1 MKKPHIGISAC
12 LLGEKVRF
20 NGGHK
25 KDNWITSTLAKSAE
39 FTSFCPEVGIGLSV
53 PRPTLRLVGKD
64 NDIIAVDSDT
74 QTKDVT
80 QDLRDY
86 FHRNKGLI
94 GELDGYILMQGSP
107 SCGMERVKLYG
118 DNAMPEKIAAG
129 IFAEELQKQF
139 PNMPIEEAGRLNDS
153 HLAES
158 FLTRLFVYQQWREE
172 KPYRS
177 AQKLIKF
184 HSQHKFL
191 IMLHDYA
198 GYRETGKLLSD
209 LSDSEAL
216 FDIGEAYLTA
226 LMKSLKKVSSSGQRT
241 NALLHLF
248 GYLKNHMTSAEKHSL
263 LELVESYRKRTIPY
277 IVPLTVLRHY
287 ASLHQN
293 KDPYL
298 WQQSVWSPY
307 PETLNQYKNTV

>member
-1 MKKPHIGISAC
+1 
-12 LLGEKVRF
+12 
-20 NGGHK
+20 
-25 KDNWITSTLAKSAE
+25 
-39 FTSFCPEVGIGLSV
+39 
-53 PRPTLRLVGKD
+53 
-64 NDIIAVDSDT
+64 
-74 QTKDVT
+74 
-80 QDLRDY
+80 
-86 FHRNKGLI
+86 
-94 GELDGYILMQGSP
+94 MQGSP

-129 IFAEELQKQF
+129 IFAEELQKHF
-139 PNMPIEEAGRLNDS
+139 PNMPVEEAGRLNDS

-172 KPYRS
+172 KPYES
-177 AQKLIKF
+177 AQGLIKF

-209 LSDSEAL
+209 LSDSDAL
-216 FDIGEAYLTA
+216 ADIGEAYLTA

-248 GYLKNHMTSAEKHSL
+248 GYLKNHMSSEEKHSL
-263 LELVESYRKRTIPY
+263 LSMVESYRQRTVPY
-277 IVPLTVLRHY
+277 IVPLTLLRHY